1 MIRIYTD
8 AGTFK
13 NRICV
18 YDERTKKHIIDKIY
32 GDKLTNNHLEYKAL
46 QKALKYVRDEYKD
59 EKVQIFT
66 DSKLV
71 VNQVGLRV
79 PTNSEVTASV
89 ALRTRTSGAQ
99 RSAVWPLCQRSWA
112 HTVGRMSRQPAPY
125 SACVTKPVFP
135 SSRGPHGCARIS
147 NVR

>member
-46 QKALKYVRDEYKD
+46 QKAIEYANDTYKN
-59 EKVQIFT
+59 EKVQIFS
-66 DSKLV
+66 DSKLII
-71 VNQVGLRV
+71 NQVKGDWNTENPDLFYEMFKCRDMMSPDIV
-79 PTNSEVTASV
+79 ILWCP
-89 ALRTRTSGAQ
+89 
-99 RSAVWPLCQRSWA
+99 RSRNLAGEILEKLYLAER
-112 HTVGRMSRQPAPY
+112 
-125 SACVTKPVFP
+125 
-135 SSRGPHGCARIS
+135 
-147 NVR
+147 